1 MVKIGGAWKFIWK
14 FSGQKQKEQS
24 CQMGGSCML
33 RFSGE
38 HPKRKIDILF
48 ARSLYRK
55 YWCRRLRGWGSMMVW
70 HVHFDFT
77 HRTKRYPLANTLA
90 IRRLPGCVQVTA
102 FARSMANLCK
112 RWRIVS
118 QSLSTAWRLLGSKSS
133 GICQNPSREANYV
146 LCCDSVYWLTGLRR
160 DVEIKTSEPE
170 IADNLIDH
178 PLWEMVLFPGWEMDM
193 EAFAYLISSLPPRMT
208 PEEFLVLCWI
218 HNFWV
223 PAFSM
228 AKSLWSY
235 QMLHYIWVNY
245 NDLTTTSLEIMVSKG
260 NHPQMAL
267 IQVSEIL

>member
-118 QSLSTAWRLLGSKSS
+118 QSLSTAWRLLGSNHQGFRMVWEGFRPPSSAGHEKAVRSTPCWAKTWILHPKS
-133 GICQNPSREANYV
+133 
-146 LCCDSVYWLTGLRR
+146 CDR
-160 DVEIKTSEPE
+160 
-170 IADNLIDH
+170 
-178 PLWEMVLFPGWEMDM
+178 F
-193 EAFAYLISSLPPRMT
+193 
-208 PEEFLVLCWI
+208 
-218 HNFWV
+218 
-223 PAFSM
+223 
-228 AKSLWSY
+228 
-235 QMLHYIWVNY
+235 
-245 NDLTTTSLEIMVSKG
+245 
-260 NHPQMAL
+260 
-267 IQVSEIL
+267 

>member
-1 MVKIGGAWKFIWK
+1 MP
-14 FSGQKQKEQS
+14 
-24 CQMGGSCML
+24 GSLFENSAGRSKKNNPARWVGHVCFL
-33 RFSGE
+33 FSGE

-77 HRTKRYPLANTLA
+77 HRTTRYPLANTLA

-146 LCCDSVYWLTGLRR
+146 LCCDSVYWLTGLRG
-160 DVEIKTSEPE
+160 DVEIKTAGTGDRRQSHRSTVRNGFVMFCSQGGKWTWKHD
-170 IADNLIDH
+170 I
-178 PLWEMVLFPGWEMDM
+178 
-193 EAFAYLISSLPPRMT
+193 
-208 PEEFLVLCWI
+208 
-218 HNFWV
+218 
-223 PAFSM
+223 
-228 AKSLWSY
+228 
-235 QMLHYIWVNY
+235 
-245 NDLTTTSLEIMVSKG
+245 
-260 NHPQMAL
+260 PQKNSWFCVGS
-267 IQVSEIL
+267 I

>member
-1 MVKIGGAWKFIWK
+1 M
-14 FSGQKQKEQS
+14 SN
-24 CQMGGSCML
+24 
-33 RFSGE
+33 
-38 HPKRKIDILF
+38 F
-48 ARSLYRK
+48 ARDGGLWVSLYRLLEGCWAANHREYARIQAVK
-55 YWCRRLRGWGSMMVW
+55 PTMSCVVIRL
-70 HVHFDFT
+70 
-77 HRTKRYPLANTLA
+77 
-90 IRRLPGCVQVTA
+90 
-102 FARSMANLCK
+102 
-112 RWRIVS
+112 
-118 QSLSTAWRLLGSKSS
+118 
-133 GICQNPSREANYV
+133 
-146 LCCDSVYWLTGLRR
+146 YWLTGLRR

-267 IQVSEIL
+267 IQVRWNIIIYPDYIGISHYISGYPITSYCIPIADCFAWSLIECNEQEYLVGGLEHVWYFPIQCRIS